1 MAREAARW
9 EPEDARMKILIVD
22 PARSSR
28 EWMAHALN
36 DAGHSAIP
44 LQDGQQG
51 LQALAVG
58 QYDCVVTELAMPVV
72 DGLEMVRRMRLSAD
86 TTPVV
91 VCSSEISEATRAA
104 CRTLGIAACL
114 AKPLASEQLV
124 EQVTAA
130 AHHTTSAL
138 A

>member
-1 MAREAARW
+1 
-9 EPEDARMKILIVD
+9 MKILIVD

-28 EWMAHALN
+28 EWMARTLN

-91 VCSSEISEATRAA
+91 VCSSEISESTRAA
-104 CRTLGIAACL
+104 CRTLGIAASL
-114 AKPLASEQLV
+114 AKPLSCEQLV

-130 AHHTTSAL
+130 AQHTTSAL